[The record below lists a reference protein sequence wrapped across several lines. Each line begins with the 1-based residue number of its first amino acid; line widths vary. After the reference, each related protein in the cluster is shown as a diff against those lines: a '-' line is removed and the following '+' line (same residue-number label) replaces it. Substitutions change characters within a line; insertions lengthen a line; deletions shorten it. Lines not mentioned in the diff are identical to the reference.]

1 MVTMNLLSLETRL
14 HRLVRRPQC
23 TQCGDPRAS
32 RECQPLVLQSVKKTF
47 TQDGGH
53 RICLP
58 EETAERYEHHI
69 SPITGIISTLRRT
82 SGTHNRVIHD
92 YVAEYQTIR
101 PSSPGSDLNSL
112 QPFLRRRS
120 GGKGKTDTQARTS
133 ALCEAL
139 EGYSG
144 FYQGDEITVKAKY
157 AKLDS
162 LAIHPHACLLFSDA
176 QYHHREISNAGA
188 SPVEWIPRPFDED
201 WEIDWTPIWSL
212 TNNVVKYVPTA
223 YCYYSYPLPG
233 DYQFCIADSNGNA
246 AGNTREEAILQGLM
260 ELVERDSVA
269 LWWYNQVKR
278 PAVDLNSFDEP
289 YIHALQ
295 SYYRSVGREVWA
307 LDITGDMDIP
317 AFVALSR
324 CVDTS
329 AEHIMFGFGAH
340 FDPAIALLRAVTE
353 LNQMVSQLPLDLN
366 AWPANTPVEKN
377 MKSWCTSA
385 TIEEQP
391 YLAPDASQPLRVR
404 QSYSRLWSDDLQEDI
419 LTGVDILQRHNIEV
433 LVLDQTRP
441 DVGLKVVKVI
451 APGMRHFWARLAPG
465 RLYDVP
471 VRLGWLP
478 VALREE
484 QFNST
489 PMFL

>member
-1 MVTMNLLSLETRL
+1 
-14 HRLVRRPQC
+14 
-23 TQCGDPRAS
+23 
-32 RECQPLVLQSVKKTF
+32 VKKTF
-47 TQDGGH
+47 TEDGGH

-82 SGTHNRVIHD
+82 SSTHNRVIHD
-92 YVAEYQTIR
+92 YVAEYQTIH
-101 PSSPGSDLNSL
+101 PSYPGSDLNSL
-112 QPFLRRRS
+112 QSFLRRRS

-144 FYQGDEITVKAKY
+144 FYQGDEITVKARY
-157 AKLDS
+157 AQLDP
-162 LAIHPHACLLFSDA
+162 LAIHPHTCLLFSDA
-176 QYHHREISNAGA
+176 QYRHREISNAGA

-201 WEIDWTPIWSL
+201 WEIDWTPVWSL

-260 ELVERDSVA
+260 ELVERDSIA

-289 YIHALQ
+289 YIHALLA
-295 SYYRSVGREVWA
+295 YYRSAGREVWA
-307 LDITGDMDIP
+307 LDITGDMEIP

-329 AEHIMFGFGAH
+329 PEQIMFGFGAH
-340 FDPAIALLRAVTE
+340 FDPTIALLRAVTE

-385 TIEEQP
+385 TLEEQP
-391 YLAPDASQPLRVR
+391 YLAPDASQPLRVW
-404 QSYSRLWSDDLQEDI
+404 QSYSRLWSDDLREDI

-484 QFNST
+484 QLNPT